1 MVSRMKRKLIK
12 VTEENESS
20 LFRFCADHGGEHDG
34 SYLPDRDFRITEE
47 YPSYLLM
54 EDKKVLGA
62 VCLMRT
68 KRFLSVN
75 KDRFSIFHSVLNTEE
90 VVPIMRNFLDRFGS

>member
-1 MVSRMKRKLIK
+1 MNWKLIR

-20 LFRFCADHGGEHDG
+20 LIQYSADHGGEHDG
-34 SYLPDRDFRITEE
+34 SYLPGCDFKITEE
-47 YPSYLLM
+47 YPSYLPV
-54 EDKKVLGA
+54 EDKEVLGA

-75 KDRFSIFHSVLNTEE
+75 KGRFSIFHTVLNTEE
-90 VVPIMRNFLDRFGS
+90 A